1 MYIIY
6 ADELFFK
13 NFITDYLLL
22 LSSASIAGEPV
33 SRARAALAA
42 ALGGVYGL
50 LAACTGGFALSAAVK
65 LAVGVIMA
73 LIVFGKSKNMLR
85 LSAVFFG
92 VSAAF
97 AGLSLAV
104 SCGTQVDFKSL
115 VMIFALCAL
124 FFSLVFRGSAKHMA
138 KGEIA
143 KVKIT
148 LASRSVTLS
157 ALVDTGNTL
166 SDPISGRP
174 VTVVSLNSVLTLFPP
189 ETARILTLY
198 SDPAECLRHLGGA
211 PFCLVPYKAVG
222 GGSMLL
228 AFRPDRAE
236 INGREDRT
244 LIAVTENLTCEGKG
258 YTALTHA
265 A

>member
-1 MYIIY
+1 MYVIY

-22 LSSASIAGEPV
+22 MASAAIAGENV
-33 SRARAALAA
+33 SRWRAAIAA
-42 ALGGVYGL
+42 AAGGVYGVLSVL
-50 LAACTGGFALSAAVK
+50 LGGFSLSCPVK
-65 LAVGVIMA
+65 IAVGVLMA

-85 LSAVFFG
+85 LSAVFFA
-92 VSAAF
+92 VSASF
-97 AGLSLAV
+97 AGLVLAV
-104 SCGTQVDFKSL
+104 SRGAQLDFKSL
-115 VMIFALCAL
+115 LLAFAAAAL
-124 FFSLVFRGSAKHMA
+124 FFSVIFRGSARHIT

-166 SDPISGRP
+166 SDPISARP

-198 SDPAECLRHLGGA
+198 QDPAECLRRLGGS

-222 GGSMLL
+222 GSSMLL

-236 INGREDRT
+236 INGREDST
-244 LIAVTENLTCEGKG
+244 LIAVTQNLTCEGKG